1 MRMTSAFVA
10 ILASGA
16 LGACATH
23 GVGEGYSTAAPGLT
37 AAFTWT
43 SSDGVRGDMT
53 AVLNSG
59 ERYEGRFFQI
69 TRETRLDDI
78 EPLWSGWERRTRW
91 SGWPDRGA
99 WSSIATSYSGK
110 VLANL
115 KSASGEHMRCRF
127 ALSRPSSGMSGG
139 GFGQCQR
146 TDGAVVYAE
155 FAPS

>member
-1 MRMTSAFVA
+1 MWVKPCFVMGLAFAV
-10 ILASGA
+10 
-16 LGACATH
+16 LGGCATR

-37 AAFTWT
+37 ATFTWT
-43 SSDGVRGDMT
+43 SMDGVRGDMT
-53 AVLNSG
+53 ALLSSG
-59 ERYEGRFFQI
+59 QRYDGRFFQI
-69 TRETRLDDI
+69 TRETRIDDI
-78 EPLWSGWERRTRW
+78 QPLWSGWEQRSRW
-91 SGWPDRGA
+91 PGWPDQGA
-99 WSSIATSYSGK
+99 WSSVATSYSGK